1 MIIISAW
8 TRKLNVNY
16 IRTDLY
22 VWERRL
28 LKKFKESGV
37 YVFRDKNDKIIYIGE
52 AQNLAER
59 VSIHLTGKDD
69 GSALYAEEGFTFTYK
84 VELYRLTKLNAH
96 MRFFMEIDGIQRSNP
111 TFNKEYRLDGT
122 PESRAEQR
130 EDYIKTN
137 EDISWRNWTYWQVQ
151 AFLSGDVLTDVI
163 IEKIKRATEEDW
175 DNVETKKVIKKIKNR
190 LRYPND
196 EYVIEQVFLFGTGIL
211 ADKNQISP
219 VHSMVLAPDIEF
231 KTKFKKGAKRR
242 VLQMISNK
250 NKKGVGESLAPT
262 ERTEGDKHKISLEQV
277 F

>member
-231 KTKFKKGAKRR
+231 KTKFKKGTKRR